1 MILQCFCECMY
12 VYHTTF
18 MNKFHTFYCI
28 ISTKDLF
35 NQIIPIYTFSE
46 NITAEFCIFLTKL
59 CITARSENLNSN
71 QSRLFLKTFWFGTTA
86 GFFHAWVQ
94 SVLLSTLSVLQ
105 CTFPKSPL
113 ENLAISVTL
122 WLHSE
127 YESLITPKTVELLK

>member
-1 MILQCFCECMY
+1 MHFYYAIFQHKTIITSLQVTDCIQNNTILILQCFCECMY

-18 MNKFHTFYCI
+18 RNKFHTFYCI

-86 GFFHAWVQ
+86 WV
-94 SVLLSTLSVLQ
+94 L
-105 CTFPKSPL
+105 PNKID
-113 ENLAISVTL
+113 NL
-122 WLHSE
+122 
-127 YESLITPKTVELLK
+127 KF